1 MLSIKPLVA
10 AFCLSALAPL
20 AMAGG
25 SHGGH
30 DDAAPNIGQPGKA
43 AEATRTVAITLYDNY
58 YDVDSLE
65 VEAGET
71 VRFELKNE
79 GALLHEFNIGTA
91 PMHKNHQH
99 EMRQMMEHGML
110 TPTGMVEM
118 DHSGMKGMEGMEG
131 MKHDDPNSILLAPGE
146 SGELIW
152 TFSGDAELEFACN
165 MPGHY
170 QAGMVGEFSGN

>member
-1 MLSIKPLVA
+1 MFSLKPLVA

-25 SHGGH
+25 THGGQG
-30 DDAAPNIGQPGKA
+30 DAPNIGKPGDA
-43 AEATRTVAITLYDNY
+43 SQATRTVSIALYDNY
-58 YDVDSLE
+58 YEVDTLE
-65 VEAGET
+65 VKAGET

-91 PMHKNHQH
+91 AMHKNHQS
-99 EMRQMMEHGML
+99 EMLKMMEHGML

-118 DHSGMKGMEGMEG
+118 DHSGMEGMEGMEG

-146 SGELIW
+146 SRVLTW

-170 QAGMVGEFSGN
+170 QAGMVGEFSSN

>member
-1 MLSIKPLVA
+1 MFSIRPLVA

-25 SHGGH
+25 SHGSHG
-30 DDAAPNIGQPGKA
+30 DEATPNIGQPGVA
-43 AEATRTVAITLYDNY
+43 AQATRTVSITLYDNY
-58 YDVDSLE
+58 YEVDALDVK
-65 VEAGET
+65 AGET
-71 VRFELKNE
+71 LHFELKNE

-91 PMHKNHQH
+91 PMHKNHQR
-99 EMRQMMEHGML
+99 EMRKMVASGMMTE
-110 TPTGMVEM
+110 TGMVEM
-118 DHSGMKGMEGMEG
+118 DHSNMPGMED

-146 SGELIW
+146 SGELTW

-170 QAGMVGEFSGN
+170 QAGMVGEFSSN